1 MCTDANVLELV
12 DSKEDTYIKINGQ
25 EINRVQAYKLTR
37 DGFNLNLELRI
48 SVAPDKS
55 TIDIRR
61 EYGTVKY

>member
-1 MCTDANVLELV
+1 MCTNSNVLELV
-12 DSKEDTYIKINGQ
+12 DSKDDTHIKINGQ
-25 EINRVQAYKLTR
+25 EINRVQMYKLTR
-37 DGFNLNLELRI
+37 DGSNLNLELRI